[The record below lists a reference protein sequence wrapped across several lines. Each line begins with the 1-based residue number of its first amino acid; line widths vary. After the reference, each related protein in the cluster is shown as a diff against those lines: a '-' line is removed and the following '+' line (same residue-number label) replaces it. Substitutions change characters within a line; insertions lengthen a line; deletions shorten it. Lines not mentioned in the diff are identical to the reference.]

1 MNFNNTDNL
10 VTLFLC
16 LFIVTYHSFTFL
28 NLPINIINI
37 LRNPLVL
44 LILLLISTFIVK
56 NKIHILLS
64 IILYFV
70 VIVKSSE
77 NDHMYIEKEMEDIK
91 KNDIEE
97 EESIYEEDE
106 SIDEEDKDKNGIED
120 ENVSKNEMN
129 NTNQVKNK
137 IEEENIYTLLNNDV
151 KMVNDYE
158 VVKDIKQNENIISNV
173 TQTQLDKIQGDN
185 FNHCK

>member
-16 LFIVTYHSFTFL
+16 LFIIIYHSFTFL

-44 LILLLISTFIVK
+44 LILILILTFIVK

-77 NDHMYIEKEMEDIK
+77 NENVYVEKDLKEME
-91 KNDIEE
+91 NIEE
-97 EESIYEEDE
+97 NKSIYEEDE
-106 SIDEEDKDKNGIED
+106 SIDEEDKD

-129 NTNQVKNK
+129 NTNQVK
-137 IEEENIYTLLNNDV
+137 IEEENMYTLLNNDV
-151 KMVNDYE
+151 KMENDYE
-158 VVKDIKQNENIISNV
+158 VVEDIKQNENIISNV

>member
-16 LFIVTYHSFTFL
+16 LFIIIYHSFTFL

-44 LILLLISTFIVK
+44 LILILILTFIVK

-77 NDHMYIEKEMEDIK
+77 NENVYVEKDLKEME
-91 KNDIEE
+91 NIEE
-97 EESIYEEDE
+97 NKSIYEEDESIYEEDE
-106 SIDEEDKDKNGIED
+106 SIDEEDKD

-129 NTNQVKNK
+129 NTNQVK
-137 IEEENIYTLLNNDV
+137 IEEENMYTLLNNDV
-151 KMVNDYE
+151 KMENDYE
-158 VVKDIKQNENIISNV
+158 VVEDIKQNENIISNV